1 MTWGGVEEEEEE
13 KKSRCGFCGSSSCQ
27 EQRSVA
33 FEACEKNWVVNEE
46 KCKKIHSLDC
56 VCVCV
61 CLSLTKSKTRNE
73 FYLRFL
79 TLFASHTIG
88 LLTLTRVSVCRCD
101 MEGCVKLCRLVLLEE
116 WVKLE
121 LNLKAIWNFKDD
133 KYQVFIQEKSKC
145 QKQTKKQPRS
155 KCFTL

>member
-1 MTWGGVEEEEEE
+1 M
-13 KKSRCGFCGSSSCQ
+13 
-27 EQRSVA
+27 
-33 FEACEKNWVVNEE
+33 
-46 KCKKIHSLDC
+46 
-56 VCVCV
+56 CVCV

-88 LLTLTRVSVCRCD
+88 LLTLTRVSVCRSD

-133 KYQVFIQEKSKC
+133 KYRVFIQEKSKWRK
-145 QKQTKKQPRS
+145 QKNNQEVNALRCKMYKDKMKYLVDWQNFYTLTDSNMGQSSCLSITPWLLIWWVKRTIMKSFCCLTKK
-155 KCFTL
+155 